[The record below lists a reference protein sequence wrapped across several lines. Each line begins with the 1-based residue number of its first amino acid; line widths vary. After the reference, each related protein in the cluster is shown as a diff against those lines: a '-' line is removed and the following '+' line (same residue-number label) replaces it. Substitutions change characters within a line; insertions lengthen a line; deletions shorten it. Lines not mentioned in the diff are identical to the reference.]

1 MKNNPRFEIFTGPM
15 FGGKTTRLI
24 AALERYKYQNKNLIL
39 FKPSIDGRYS
49 KSTIVTHSGISW
61 DNRNSFCKTQIVD
74 TGVELLKIFSD
85 FHKSHTIDV
94 VGIDEAFM
102 IPEVAEAAIEI
113 YKSGV
118 TVLVS
123 SLQLSSAGKPYKE
136 MSTLLPWATSVQI
149 CPAVCSV
156 CGEDA
161 FFTRKKSGDDNG
173 EIEIGGSEL
182 YEPVCFR
189 HYFDNVN
196 L

>member
-1 MKNNPRFEIFTGPM
+1 MSDPKFIIFTGPM
-15 FGGKTTRLI
+15 FGSKTTRLL
-24 AALERYKYQNKNLIL
+24 AAVDRYKHQNKKIVA
-39 FKPSIDGRYS
+39 FKPKMDNRYS
-49 KSTIVTHSGISW
+49 NVEICTHSGGKLPAIG
-61 DNRNSFCKTQIVD
+61 VD
-74 TGVELLKIFSD
+74 TGRDIESYIENSD
-85 FHKSHTIDV
+85 ITFDV
-94 VGIDEAFM
+94 VAIDEAFM